1 VQYVTWPDVDFV
13 HRVIRVKAK
22 PKMGFIPKDW
32 EEREVLMSDQLYR
45 SLRVHKAKA
54 PVSGA
59 KALMDYDCFFSA
71 EMNGAHE
78 DFVLGVRV
86 PIIPLSV
93 QQSNQRLRRPQSTSV
108 PL

>member
-1 VQYVTWPDVDFV
+1 
-13 HRVIRVKAK
+13 
-22 PKMGFIPKDW
+22 
-32 EEREVLMSDQLYR
+32 MSDQLYR

-59 KALMDYDCFFSA
+59 KALMDYDYFFSA

-86 PIIPLSV
+86 PITTLCPCSKAISDYG
-93 QQSNQRLRRPQSTSV
+93 SHNQRLFRCTRQTHWRNALNTSRE
-108 PL
+108 